1 MIEKTTM
8 NKTIE
13 QPQAWVR
20 YAEDEAVLMA
30 NIAGLVI
37 LRNAID
43 DAIENGTHIFSKT
56 DLIEFSSITV
66 CEEKDEPNKASVG
79 SRLASCGCLILPAV
93 CFLIFVFG
101 FVELIRIL
109 F

>member
-1 MIEKTTM
+1 MKE
-8 NKTIE
+8 TIE

-30 NIAGLVI
+30 NIAGLMI

-43 DAIENGTHIFSKT
+43 DAIKNGTHTFSKD
-56 DLIEFSSITV
+56 DLIEFSSIAI
-66 CEEKDEPNKASVG
+66 CEEKDLPNKESVG
-79 SRLASCGCLILPAV
+79 SRLASCGCLILLAV

-101 FVELIRIL
+101 FVELMRIL

>member
-1 MIEKTTM
+1 MKE
-8 NKTIE
+8 TIE

-43 DAIENGTHIFSKT
+43 DAIKNGTHTFSKD
-56 DLIEFSSITV
+56 DLIEFSSIAV
-66 CEEKDEPNKASVG
+66 CEEKDEPNKESVG
-79 SRLASCGCLILPAV
+79 SMLASYGCLILLAV